1 MTFKK
6 LGLSDALLKAV
17 ADKNYTTP
25 SPIQEKSIP
34 PILKGL
40 DILASA
46 QTGTGKTAGFAMPVI
61 QLLSMENRS
70 SNIPIQ
76 ALILTPTR
84 ELAAQVLEDVQDYSK
99 YLDIRST
106 VVFGGVNQKPQVAK
120 LQKGIDILVAT
131 PGRLMDLHNQGFIS
145 LRKIQFKDNKFISE
159 QIIFQG
165 NIGRIRDIKIQKE
178 TGELYM
184 LSDNGEL
191 WRLYK

>member
-1 MTFKK
+1 MTFKE

-70 SNIPIQ
+70 SNRPIQ

-145 LRKIQFKDNKFISE
+145 
-159 QIIFQG
+159 
-165 NIGRIRDIKIQKE
+165 
-178 TGELYM
+178 
-184 LSDNGEL
+184 
-191 WRLYK
+191 